1 MALVA
6 ARSQRWPVLWS
17 ARNLAR
23 PALASEAAEPKVAPA
38 APPRGPA
45 WGSVALSDRL
55 VVSLTA
61 QAAGVSRRTA
71 SPAVSGAATNFRPRR
86 TAATAPR
93 PATVRAASET
103 TVGRVQP
110 KKGPAPWLSFTASPA
125 ETTTPPPA

>member
-6 ARSQRWPVLWS
+6 ARSQRWPVLWA

-23 PALASEAAEPKVAPA
+23 PALASKAAEPKVAPA

-45 WGSVALSDRL
+45 WGSVAFNDRL

-61 QAAGVSRRTA
+61 QAAGVMSSAARA
-71 SPAVSGAATNFRPRR
+71 VVSGAATNFRPRR
-86 TAATAPR
+86 TAATATR
-93 PATVRAASET
+93 PITVRAVRAT

-110 KKGPAPWLSFTASPA
+110 KKAPARWLSFTASPA